1 MRQERQVGQ
10 PEQAIFKIDDILV
23 RIQVIARVRVQVRE
37 ELAGGLR
44 DSPHADKLLIVPGDI
59 AFYGSFE
66 HIHPVG
72 VVEKIF
78 FKYNMSGS
86 LLEKTYIEGI
96 KSNDLTC
103 CYVDGR
109 IKNSKKLRK
118 NLNELITEFLK
129 DYPETNKPM
138 YF

>member
-1 MRQERQVGQ
+1 MIKTK
-10 PEQAIFKIDDILV
+10 EQYID
-23 RIQVIARVRVQVRE
+23 
-37 ELAGGLR
+37 
-44 DSPHADKLLIVPGDI
+44 LL
-59 AFYGSFE
+59 
-66 HIHPVG
+66 
-72 VVEKIF
+72 EKIF

-86 LLEKTYIEGI
+86 LLEKTYIDGI

-118 NLNELITEFLK
+118 NLNEIITEFLK